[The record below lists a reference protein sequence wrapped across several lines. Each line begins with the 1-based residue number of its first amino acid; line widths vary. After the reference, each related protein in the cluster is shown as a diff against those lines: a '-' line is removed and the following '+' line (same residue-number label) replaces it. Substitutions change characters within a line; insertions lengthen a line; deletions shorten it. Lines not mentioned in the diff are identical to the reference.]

1 MRAGWQKQ
9 TTTVVLSLVPA
20 GPHGASKLSVKGWRS
35 PPQVPADPLALS
47 QRRPWSVTSQF
58 YGVSGIGP
66 GQLTTRDEP
75 SWGQGLQGVP
85 TPRRQLCFPPWANQ
99 RPVPGVEPRLAKRA

>member
-20 GPHGASKLSVKGWRS
+20 GSHGASKLSVKGWRS
-35 PPQVPADPLALS
+35 PPWVPADPLALS

-66 GQLTTRDEP
+66 SQLTTRDEP
-75 SWGQGLQGVP
+75 SWGTGVARSP
-85 TPRRQLCFPPWANQ
+85 HAKATTMFLAVGQSAPRAW
-99 RPVPGVEPRLAKRA
+99 GGT